1 MFKLNKRGSILANSL
16 SLIVVGIALIIGIV
30 VLAQVWGSIPSL
42 EGTANTTATEIF
54 NTTLQAFSLMTVALI
69 VMAAA
74 AIIAVLLA
82 LTGAR

>member
-1 MFKLNKRGSILANSL
+1 MFNKRGTILGNSL

-30 VLAQVWGSIPSL
+30 VLAQVWSSIPSL

-54 NTTLQAFSLMTVALI
+54 NTTLQAFSLMTVSLI

-82 LTGAR
+82 LTAPR

>member
-30 VLAQVWGSIPSL
+30 VVAQVWSSIPSL
-42 EGTANTTATEIF
+42 TGAANTTAQNIF
-54 NTTLQAFSLMTVALI
+54 NTTLQAYSLMTVSLI

-82 LTGAR
+82 LTGPR